1 MSDLR
6 GQVALIT
13 GGTRGLGAAVG
24 LAFARAGAQV
34 VLTHRWGSVPDHAV
48 TAPYEAAGCAA
59 PRILDA
65 DVGEAEDVTRT
76 IDVIAESFGRLDLF
90 VSNVCVAARGDGLD
104 GLRRRDLAS
113 TMQRSAWPLPAHL
126 DAIESRLGTLPRV
139 TIAMSSDGAEHF
151 YPGYDYVAMA
161 KAALESLVATLA
173 PRVGGRG
180 GRLFGLRTRQV
191 DTASFEA
198 MFDPAVRA
206 VLLSRLRY
214 FLVDAAA
221 MGDVALALADG
232 SFDGLHGD
240 VLCADRGAGF
250 FDSFVAVAPLLREA
264 QEGAADAASV
274 AGLRAERAGGV
285 AAGAPATGDTT
296 PLVLA
301 LFDHP
306 IDSLA
311 EGTDEAFR
319 LVEAVRAHRAAHG
332 ALPRRVVV
340 TEARGVGSVSAPG
353 RAVLRTAV
361 RYLSSNM
368 IFEPVSLNLV
378 RHAPTSIGRA
388 RAAATVAALCSG
400 RLDHVRGQ
408 VLELHDD

>member
-1 MSDLR
+1 MPDLR

-34 VLTHRWGSVPDHAV
+34 VVTHRWGSIPDPEVA
-48 TAPYEAAGCAA
+48 APYAAAGCAL
-59 PRILDA
+59 PTVLDA
-65 DVGEAEDVTRT
+65 DVGEEEDVIRT
-76 IDVIAESFGRLDLF
+76 IDTTAEAFGRLDLF

-104 GLRRRDLAS
+104 GLRRRDLAT

-126 DAIESRLGTLPRV
+126 DAIESRLGKLPRV

-161 KAALESLVATLA
+161 KSALESLVATLA
-173 PRVGGRG
+173 PRVAGGGGRIY
-180 GRLFGLRTRQV
+180 GLRTRQV
-191 DTASFEA
+191 NTASFEA
-198 MFDPAVRA
+198 MFDPAVRE

-214 FLVDAAA
+214 FLVDAAE
-221 MGDVALALADG
+221 MGEAALALALG
-232 SFDGLHGD
+232 ELEGLHGD
-240 VLCADRGAGF
+240 VLSADRGAGF

-264 QEGAADAASV
+264 QDGAARGGASAASSTGFTV
-274 AGLRAERAGGV
+274 ARGAAEV
-285 AAGAPATGDTT
+285 GDARS
-296 PLVLA
+296 LVLA
-301 LFDHP
+301 VFDRP
-306 IDSLA
+306 IDSHA

-319 LVEAVRAHRAAHG
+319 LVEAVRSHRDAHG
-332 ALPRRVVV
+332 ALPRHVVV
-340 TEARGVGSVSAPG
+340 TEARSAGKLSAAG

-361 RYLSSNM
+361 RYLSSNLM
-368 IFEPVSLNLV
+368 FEPVSLNLV
-378 RHAPTSIGRA
+378 RHAPTPTGRA
-388 RAAATVAALCSG
+388 RAAATTAALCSG